1 MYHSFFVHSSVDG
14 HLDCFCVLA
23 IVNSTAVNIG
33 VHVSFW
39 IMIFPRY
46 MPKSEIGYVC
56 EKNSCS
62 QRFWHLYLPT
72 LTLLYLCL
80 PKRSE
85 SHWFSQVMKWE
96 ALTYKFNICSSSFLC
111 LPSHDIWEKVS
122 SQCPGISLEGMMLK
136 LKLQYFGQLLRRV
149 DSLEKDS
156 EAGRDWGQEEKG
168 TTEDEMA
175 GWYHGLD
182 GHESEWTPGDGDGQ
196 GGLSGCNSWGRKES
210 NTTEWLNWTESLL
223 RPRLGI

>member
-1 MYHSFFVHSSVDG
+1 MHIFFIHSSVNR
-14 HLDCFCVLA
+14 HLCCFHVLA
-23 IVNSTAVNIG
+23 IVKSTAVNIG

-111 LPSHDIWEKVS
+111 LPSHDIWEKVI
-122 SQCPGISLEGMMLK
+122 SQCPWFLRKISRMSHVLLLYFIISFEYDTENEAFTDRA
-136 LKLQYFGQLLRRV
+136 LQCV
-149 DSLEKDS
+149 
-156 EAGRDWGQEEKG
+156 
-168 TTEDEMA
+168 
-175 GWYHGLD
+175 
-182 GHESEWTPGDGDGQ
+182 
-196 GGLSGCNSWGRKES
+196 
-210 NTTEWLNWTESLL
+210 
-223 RPRLGI
+223 LGF